1 MAGVPITV
9 TVPQPLAAAIDGE
22 AHRRLVRRGDV
33 IRDCL
38 LQVWPAYVATVL
50 ADDLRPILDAE
61 VAGDDSPP
69 DAERPRL
76 TTGACS
82 DTLTDATVEPDVTG
96 SGLDH
101 EDAPGGVGG

>member
-1 MAGVPITV
+1 MAGVSITV
-9 TVPQPLAAAIDGE
+9 TVPKPLAAAIAGE

-69 DAERPRL
+69 NAQRPGLNPGPASDPATDAEAIVSPSAAPRGDGG
-76 TTGACS
+76 T
-82 DTLTDATVEPDVTG
+82 AT
-96 SGLDH
+96 
-101 EDAPGGVGG
+101 